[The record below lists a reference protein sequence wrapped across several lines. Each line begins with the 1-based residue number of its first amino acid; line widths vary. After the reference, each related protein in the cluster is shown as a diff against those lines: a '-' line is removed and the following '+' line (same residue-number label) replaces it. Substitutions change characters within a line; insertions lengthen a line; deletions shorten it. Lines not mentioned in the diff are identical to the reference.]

1 MPQVMQVWDAELGY
15 SAAAIAR
22 RPDGGFVEIDAGT
35 PGAEP
40 MWGVWMTNPAGGSGV
55 MVMPHTIFEWRS
67 AAYGIDPDD
76 LDTLLDV
83 VLHELG
89 IPNPDL
95 PSTIA
100 DRGEAKILE
109 ACQGLP
115 TCWTPG
121 VSDADRLAAHLERI
135 RLVKQ
140 HRFVVEPA
148 PVGERQGALEFVGS
162 ARTAPTDP
170 LDPIR
175 TQARIDPVR
184 VAAKRMQIEWGRQSL
199 ARPVQSHFAMKPPAT
214 FLSAAAVPPVEEAA

>member
-22 RPDGGFVEIDAGT
+22 RPDGGFVEIDAST

-55 MVMPHTIFEWRS
+55 MVMPHGIFEWRS

-76 LDTLLDV
+76 LDTLCDV

-95 PSTIA
+95 PPTSA

-109 ACQGLP
+109 ACRGLP

-135 RLVKQ
+135 RLVKA

-148 PVGERQGALEFVGS
+148 PLPDRQGALEFVGS
-162 ARTAPTDP
+162 ARVAPADP

-175 TQARIDPVR
+175 AARIDPVR
-184 VAAKRMQIEWGRQSL
+184 VAAKRMQIEWGRENL
-199 ARPVQSHFAMKPPAT
+199 ARIVEPHFSMKPPLT
-214 FLSAAAVPPVEEAA
+214 FLSAAAVSPVEEAV